1 MAPKMEEAERLRTL
15 VRILF
20 FSFFLSEVY
29 EVLTSWGVL

>member
-20 FSFFLSEVY
+20 SFFFFSEVY
-29 EVLTSWGVL
+29 EVLTSCGVL